1 MLMAVL
7 QQALREMAV
16 ETPSIEPQ
24 SANRETFNIIRAVN
38 EALDRDDAMT
48 ARRLRSGDANEMLL
62 RGLFA
67 LRPMLGQRVAAF
79 AELTT
84 LAELKK
90 KQLARAALHPRAPTR
105 ARCGR
110 GLISKNQQDRTAIYL
125 GTYPQATQARN
136 VVEQQGGKECPRR
149 QDRGR
154 RSDRWRWIDE
164 VAKRPPTSLVQR
176 P

>member
-1 MLMAVL
+1 MAVL

-84 LAELKK
+84 LAELR
-90 KQLARAALHPRAPTR
+90 L
-105 ARCGR
+105 
-110 GLISKNQQDRTAIYL
+110 
-125 GTYPQATQARN
+125 
-136 VVEQQGGKECPRR
+136 
-149 QDRGR
+149 RGR
-154 RSDRWRWIDE
+154 KAEETLSCEASR
-164 VAKRPPTSLVQR
+164 VTSHHG
-176 P
+176 